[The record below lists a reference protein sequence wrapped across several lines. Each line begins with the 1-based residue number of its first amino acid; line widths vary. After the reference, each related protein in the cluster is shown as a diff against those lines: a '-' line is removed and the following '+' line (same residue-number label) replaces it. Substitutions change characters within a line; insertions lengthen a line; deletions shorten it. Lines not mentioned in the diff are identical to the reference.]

1 MCEHFGSNE
10 FRSPWLLP
18 GLLLPL
24 LHRKSGEP
32 LRQAAC
38 AGGAANSMVRFGKS
52 RVEAVKTGL
61 KTATATKTL

>member
-1 MCEHFGSNE
+1 MLKNVRAFRPKE

-24 LHRKSGEP
+24 LHRTSGE
-32 LRQAAC
+32 AC
-38 AGGAANSMVRFGKS
+38 AGGAANNMVRFGKF
-52 RVEAVKTGL
+52 RVESVKTGL